1 MMNRGFTIRLATVA
15 GIVLAASFP
24 DAAGAADTPKTKSS
38 VETAALTTGDGGA
51 PEALPEILSAADA
64 DRYRAIFRSQEKGD
78 WHAADH
84 FIAKLDDR
92 VLMGHVLAQRY
103 LHPTK
108 YRSRY
113 KELKAWMAQYADH
126 HYARQIYKLALRRK
140 PKNWRA
146 PRAPVAT
153 PPPTAV
159 ARTASQR
166 PKGKRLSRQQRRR
179 VSAIKRQIRG
189 QLRHGWT
196 LAVKKLLRT
205 GEVKRLL
212 STAEMDAARARLG
225 AGYFAAERDE
235 WALKWAGDAARRSGN
250 TNGHWTA
257 GLAAWRLGRPGTAA
271 GHFEAIVQAREDS
284 PWMISAAAFWA
295 ARSHLV
301 GRRPAKVSSLLGI
314 AAAYP
319 HTFYGLL
326 ARRLLGLPISFDWS
340 TPALEEGALLA
351 LSAAPA
357 GRRSLALIQV
367 GEVNRAERELRLF
380 AARADRDAA
389 RGILALAARANL
401 PALSVKL
408 NDRLFS
414 GGGGYDGAAYPVP
427 AWVPK
432 EGYRID
438 RALIYAVMR
447 QESAFN
453 PRAKSRAGA
462 RGLMQLMPRTAGFVA
477 RDRRYRHGA
486 KRRSLF
492 EPEVNLTLGQKYIEI
507 LLADKKIGG
516 DLSLFAAAW
525 NGGPGN
531 LNKWRRK
538 TDNLGDALFFMESI
552 PSRETRNFV
561 ERVFTNLWIYRS
573 RLGQPM
579 PSLDAFASGEW
590 PAYTGLDGTVLKVAT
605 NVEK

>member
-1 MMNRGFTIRLATVA
+1 MMIRGFTIRLAAAAGFALCVA
-15 GIVLAASFP
+15 FAP
-24 DAAGAADTPKTKSS
+24 AAGAVDSQNIKAS

-51 PEALPEILSAADA
+51 PEALPEILSRADA
-64 DRYRAIFRSQEKGD
+64 DRYRAIFRLQEKGH
-78 WHAADH
+78 WHAADDL
-84 FIAKLDDR
+84 IAKLDDR
-92 VLMGHVLAQRY
+92 VLMGHVMAQRL

-113 KELKAWMAQYADH
+113 KELKAWMAEYADL

-146 PRAPVAT
+146 PRPPVAT
-153 PPPTAV
+153 PPPPAA
-159 ARTASQR
+159 ARTVSPR

-179 VSAIKRQIRG
+179 VRAIKRQVKG
-189 QLRHGWT
+189 QLRQGWT

-205 GEVKRLL
+205 EEVKRLF

-225 AGYFAAERDE
+225 AGYFAAGRDQ
-235 WALKWAGDAARRSGN
+235 WALKWAGDAARRSGD

-271 GHFEAIVQAREDS
+271 GHFAAIVEAPGES

-301 GRRPAKVSSLLGI
+301 DRRPAKVNPLLGI

-326 ARRLLGLPISFDWS
+326 ARRMLGLPISFEWS
-340 TPALEEGALLA
+340 TPALEDGALLA
-351 LSAAPA
+351 LSTAPA
-357 GRRSLALIQV
+357 GRRALALIQV
-367 GEVNRAERELRLF
+367 GEVSRAERELRLF

-414 GGGGYDGAAYPVP
+414 GGGGYDGAAYPIP
-427 AWVPK
+427 TWAPK

-453 PRAKSRAGA
+453 PRAKSHAGA

-492 EPEVNLTLGQKYIEI
+492 EPDINLSLGQKYIEI
-507 LLADKKIGG
+507 LLGDAKIGG
-516 DLSLFAAAW
+516 NLSLFAAAW

-538 TDNLGDALFFMESI
+538 TDNMGDALFFMESI

-579 PSLDAFASGEW
+579 PSLDAIASGEW
-590 PAYTGLDGTVLKVAT
+590 PAYTGLDGTVFKVSS

>member
-1 MMNRGFTIRLATVA
+1 MIRGFTIRLAAVA
-15 GIVLAASFP
+15 GVVLAAAFP
-24 DAAGAADTPKTKSS
+24 HAAGAVDSRNIKAS
-38 VETAALTTGDGGA
+38 VETAALTTGDWGA
-51 PEALPEILSAADA
+51 PEALPEILSVADA
-64 DRYRAIFRSQEKGD
+64 ERYRAIFRLQETGH
-78 WHAADH
+78 WHAADDL
-84 FIAKLDDR
+84 IAKLDDR

-113 KELKAWMAQYADH
+113 KELKGWMAEYADL

-153 PPPTAV
+153 PPPAA
-159 ARTASQR
+159 ARTAAPR
-166 PKGKRLSRQQRRR
+166 PKGKRLSRQQHRD
-179 VSAIKRQIRG
+179 VSAIKRRIRG
-189 QLRHGWT
+189 LLRQGWT

-205 GEVKRLL
+205 DKVKRLF

-225 AGYFAAERDE
+225 AGYFAAGRDE
-235 WALKWAGDAARRSGN
+235 WALKWAGDAARRSG
-250 TNGHWTA
+250 TSNGHWTA

-271 GHFEAIVQAREDS
+271 GHFAAIVEAPGES

-295 ARSHLV
+295 ARAHLV
-301 GRRPAKVSSLLGI
+301 DRQPARVNSLLGV

-326 ARRLLGLPISFDWS
+326 ARRVLGHPISFEWS
-340 TPALEEGALLA
+340 TPALEEGALLG

-357 GRRSLALIQV
+357 GRRALALIQV
-367 GEVNRAERELRLF
+367 GEVSRAERELRLF
-380 AARADRDAA
+380 AARADRDTA

-401 PALSVKL
+401 PALSMRL
-408 NDRLFS
+408 NERLFS
-414 GGGGYDGAAYPVP
+414 GGGGYDGAAYPIP
-427 AWVPK
+427 TWAPK
-432 EGYRID
+432 GGFRID

-477 RDRRYRHGA
+477 RDRGYRYGA

-579 PSLDAFASGEW
+579 PSLDAIASGEW
-590 PAYTGLDGTVLKVAT
+590 PAYTGLDAKVSRVAA

>member
-1 MMNRGFTIRLATVA
+1 MMNRGFTIRLAAVA
-15 GIVLAASFP
+15 GFVLAAALP
-24 DAAGAADTPKTKSS
+24 VAAGAADSPKIKPY
-38 VETAALTTGDGGA
+38 VETATLTAGETGPA
-51 PEALPEILSAADA
+51 EALPEILSWADA
-64 DRYRAIFRSQEKGD
+64 ERYRTVFRLQEKGD
-78 WHAADH
+78 WKAAARL
-84 FIAKLDDR
+84 IAKLDDR

-113 KELKAWMAQYADH
+113 KELKAWMAEYADH
-126 HYARQIYKLALRRK
+126 HYARQIFKLALKRK

-146 PRAPVAT
+146 PKPPVAT
-153 PPPTAV
+153 PPPAA
-159 ARTASQR
+159 ARTAAPR
-166 PKGKRLSRQQRRR
+166 PKGKRLSRRQRRE
-179 VSAIKRQIRG
+179 VGAIKRRIRG
-189 QLRHGWT
+189 LLRQGWT
-196 LAVKKLLRT
+196 LAAKKLLRT
-205 GEVKRLL
+205 DKVGHLF
-212 STAEMDAARARLG
+212 STAEMDAARARIG
-225 AGYFAAERDE
+225 AGYFAAGRDE
-235 WALKWAGDAARRSGN
+235 WALQWAGDAAWRSGN

-257 GLAAWRLGRPGTAA
+257 GLAAWRLGRQGTAA
-271 GHFEAIVQAREDS
+271 GHFEAIVRAREDS
-284 PWMISAAAFWA
+284 SWMISAAAFWA
-295 ARSHLV
+295 ARAHLV
-301 GRRPAKVSSLLGI
+301 GRQPARVSSLLGI

-326 ARRLLGLPISFDWS
+326 ARRVLGLPISFEWS
-340 TPALEEGALLA
+340 TPALEEGALLS

-367 GEVNRAERELRLF
+367 GEVTRAERELRLF
-380 AARADRDAA
+380 ASRAERDMA

-401 PALSVKL
+401 PALSVRL
-408 NDRLFS
+408 NNRLFS

-432 EGYRID
+432 GGYRID
-438 RALIYAVMR
+438 RALIYALMR

-453 PRAKSRAGA
+453 PRAKSPAGA

-507 LLADKKIGG
+507 LLGDKKIGA

-531 LNKWRRK
+531 LNKWRRQ

-552 PSRETRNFV
+552 PSRETRTFV
-561 ERVFTNLWIYRS
+561 EHVFTNLWIYRS

-579 PSLDAFASGEW
+579 PSLDAIASGEW
-590 PAYTGLDGTVLKVAT
+590 PAYTALDGKVLRVAT

>member
-1 MMNRGFTIRLATVA
+1 MMFRGNFTRLAAVS
-15 GIVLAASFP
+15 GFVLAAALP
-24 DAAGAADTPKTKSS
+24 HAAGAVDSPKKKAS
-38 VETAALTTGDGGA
+38 VETAALTTGELIA
-51 PEALPEILSAADA
+51 EAALPETLSRADA
-64 DRYRAIFRSQEKGD
+64 ERYRALFRLQEKGD

-84 FIAKLDDR
+84 VIDKLDDR
-92 VLMGHVLAQRY
+92 TLMGHVLAQRY

-113 KELKAWMAQYADH
+113 KELKAWMADYADH

-140 PKNWRA
+140 PKNWRS
-146 PRAPVAT
+146 PRPPVAT
-153 PPPTAV
+153 PPPAS
-159 ARTASQR
+159 ARAAPPR
-166 PKGKRLSRQQRRR
+166 PKGKRLSGQQRRDVR
-179 VSAIKRQIRG
+179 AIKRKIRG
-189 QLRHGWT
+189 YLRQGWT

-205 GEVKRLL
+205 DKVKRLF
-212 STAEMDAARARLG
+212 STVDMDAARARLG
-225 AGYFAAERDE
+225 AGYFAAGRDE
-235 WALKWAGDAARRSGN
+235 WALRWAGDAARRSGL
-250 TNGHWTA
+250 TGGHWTA
-257 GLAAWRLGRPGTAA
+257 GLAAWRLGRPDTAA
-271 GHFEAIVQAREDS
+271 GHFRAIVEAREDS
-284 PWMISAAAFWA
+284 PWIISAAAFWA

-301 GRRPAKVSSLLGI
+301 SRRPARVTPLLGV

-326 ARRLLGLPISFDWS
+326 ARRLLGLPISFEWS
-340 TPALEEGALLA
+340 TPALEEGALLRLTA
-351 LSAAPA
+351 TPA
-357 GRRSLALIQV
+357 GRRALALIQV
-367 GEVNRAERELRLF
+367 GEVSRAERELRLF
-380 AARADRDAA
+380 AARAERDMA
-389 RGILALAARANL
+389 RGVLALAARANL
-401 PALSVKL
+401 PALSVRL
-408 NDRLFS
+408 NARLFAD
-414 GGGGYDGAAYPVP
+414 GDGYDGAAYPIP
-427 AWVPK
+427 AWAPK
-432 EGYRID
+432 KGYRVD
-438 RALIYAVMR
+438 RALIYALMR

-462 RGLMQLMPRTAGFVA
+462 RGLMQLMPRTAGYVA

-507 LLADKKIGG
+507 LLGDSMIGG

-531 LNKWRRK
+531 LNKWRRQ
-538 TDNLGDALFFMESI
+538 TNYLGDALFFMESI

-579 PSLDAFASGEW
+579 PSLDAIASGRW
-590 PAYTGLDGTVLKVAT
+590 PSYTALDGKVLSVAT